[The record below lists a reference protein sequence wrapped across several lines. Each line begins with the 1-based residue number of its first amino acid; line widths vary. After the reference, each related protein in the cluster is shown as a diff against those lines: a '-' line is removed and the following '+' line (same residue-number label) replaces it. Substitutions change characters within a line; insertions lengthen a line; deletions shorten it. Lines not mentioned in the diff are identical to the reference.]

1 MAVNL
6 RARRIY
12 VYVYVCSIVAAN
24 KLTNFISLYHVCL
37 RLQML
42 DKYSFNNNELEN
54 VTFLG

>member
-1 MAVNL
+1 M
-6 RARRIY
+6 
-12 VYVYVCSIVAAN
+12 YVCSIVAAK
-24 KLTNFISLYHVCL
+24 KLTNFISLNHVFL

>member
-1 MAVNL
+1 MQEEFM
-6 RARRIY
+6 Y
-12 VYVYVCSIVAAN
+12 MYVCSIVAAI